1 MRNKITFTWGFALFF
16 ICGMSLAGIAQER
29 VAEAQEAIT
38 TPLADPFF
46 NGVTICLILLLLI
59 ILFGVM
65 HLAAKINTI
74 GKEEQK
80 AASFR
85 EWWARMDA
93 KLFTKAIPI
102 EKEADHLLD
111 HDYDGIKELDNSLP
125 PWWKYGFYITV
136 VAAVIYMF
144 HFHVWN
150 TGPTPEQEYR
160 TEIAM
165 AEKQM
170 EEYRKKAGDIVD
182 EKTVTLADAKG
193 IEDGA
198 KIYLQSCMA
207 CHGGKGEGGVGP
219 NLTDNYWMHGG
230 TINDVFKTIKF
241 GVPEKG
247 MQAWEKTF
255 SPSQIKNI
263 ASYIKS
269 IAGTNPPNGKAPQGE
284 PFDEKAAEKPGMAQD
299 SSVIAKR

>member
-1 MRNKITFTWGFALFF
+1 MRNKLNSKWIFSFLLTCSF
-16 ICGMSLAGIAQER
+16 SLAATAQEVKEAAR
-29 VAEAQEAIT
+29 EAAE
-38 TPLADPFF
+38 TPPADPFF
-46 NGVTICLILLLLI
+46 NTITVGMVLLLLI
-59 ILFGVM
+59 IFFGVM
-65 HLAAKINTI
+65 HLAVKIKSI
-74 GKEEQK
+74 GKEEQP
-80 AASFR
+80 SVSLR
-85 EWWARMDA
+85 QWWSRLDA
-93 KLFTKAIPI
+93 KLFTKAIPL

-125 PWWKYGFYITV
+125 PWWKYGFYVSV
-136 VAAVIYMF
+136 VFAVIYMLR
-144 HFHVWN
+144 FHVWN
-150 TGPTPEQEYR
+150 TGPTPEQEYQ
-160 TEIAM
+160 TEMAM
-165 AEKQM
+165 AEKQI
-170 EEYRKKAGDIVD
+170 EEYRKKSGDMVD

-193 IEDGA
+193 IEEGA
-198 KIYLQSCMA
+198 KIFAQSCMA

-269 IAGTNPPNGKAPQGE
+269 LAGTNPPNGKAPQGE
-284 PFDEKAAEKPGMAQD
+284 PFEEKVNNNTVAKDSAA
-299 SSVIAKR
+299 IAKR